1 MLLSHPQHR
10 IHVRALAL
18 IAFVL
23 TLSMLAASE
32 LHGTTER
39 FRPKQRPPPTT
50 ANEGFDALT
59 LWQVLKSH
67 RAGDLCDAIVRWQ
80 NITLP
85 AESEVWRQIALGSA
99 HLESGNLE
107 QATQNLEAAEKLD
120 VKNPIVHY
128 FLGMSRLEQASMAI
142 DYYDSTGMD
151 STQMVAQPLVPHP
164 KLLYELAGMMELE
177 IAVKLSKDYD
187 TTAPL
192 APADWTVPLRY
203 QLDMPMMTPTV
214 GDLLEALGAE
224 NYVGRAH
231 SVLGYMY
238 LDRDSLEQAEQHM
251 DSAAGSG
258 IDREIGYRD
267 LARKY
272 RLLGREFD
280 ARRVLL
286 KALKQPVAVPS
297 DEFFD
302 GNPEPVIPNFSLPP
316 GTMLAVFRHVWR
328 RSVQQLD
335 LRHRTSG
342 QCGIETALRRS
353 RHFLDGYE

>member
-32 LHGTTER
+32 LHGTPER

-67 RAGDLCDAIVRWQ
+67 RAGDLCDAIVRWKH
-80 NITLP
+80 ITLP
-85 AESEVWRQIALGSA
+85 AESEVWRQVALGAA

-107 QATQNLEAAEKLD
+107 QATQNLEVAEKLD

-128 FLGMSRLEQASMAI
+128 FLGMSRLEQASKAHH
-142 DYYDSTGMD
+142 YYDAIGTD
-151 STQMVAQPLVPHP
+151 STQLVSQPSLSHP

-177 IAVKLSKDYD
+177 KAVELSTNYD
-187 TTAPL
+187 TTTPL
-192 APADWTVPLRY
+192 APMEWTVPLRFK
-203 QLDMPMMTPTV
+203 LEMPMMTPTV
-214 GDLLEALGAE
+214 ADLLRALRAE

-231 SVLGYMY
+231 KVLGYMY
-238 LDRDSLEQAEQHM
+238 LDRDSLEQAEDHM
-251 DSAAGSG
+251 DSAAESG
-258 IDREIGYRD
+258 IDKEIGYRD

-272 RLLGREFD
+272 RFLGRDFD
-280 ARRVLL
+280 ARRAIL
-286 KALKQPVAVPS
+286 KALKQGAVPS

-302 GNPEPVIPNFSLPP
+302 GNPEPVIPNFSFPP

-328 RSVQQLD
+328 QKHV
-335 LRHRTSG
+335 H
-342 QCGIETALRRS
+342 
-353 RHFLDGYE
+353 